1 MSGRAPERVWYASY
15 GSNMRRARLAAYLA
29 GGRPAGAART
39 YPGCRDPRPPAASV
53 LLRLAG
59 TLYFA
64 TESEV
69 WTGGRAFYDPAAR
82 GPYGHRPQDGEGPGV
97 AGAAADDFARVPA
110 VPGGAGAAGQ
120 VLVRAHLITTGQFA
134 DVVAQEMG
142 RAPGTGPGL
151 GPALADALATGRARL
166 GGGHYET
173 LVHPGSHGGVP
184 VVTFTAP
191 WGVRDVAAN
200 PPSAPYLTHLAAGL
214 VEAGAGDARTVAR
227 YLARWPGAAGHWRI
241 EAVARLAA
249 ADGAVALA
257 GEPAMI
263 RTRGP
268 GGGRVA
274 GRPGTVS

>member
-1 MSGRAPERVWYASY
+1 
-15 GSNMRRARLAAYLA
+15 MRRARLAAYLA

-69 WTGGRAFYDPAAR
+69 WTGGRAFYDPDAH
-82 GPYGHRPQDGEGPGV
+82 GPYGPRAEGTEGSGV
-97 AGAAADDFARVPA
+97 SGAAAADFARVPA
-110 VPGGAGAAGQ
+110 VPPWAGAAAQ
-120 VLVRAHLITTGQFA
+120 VLVRAHLITVGQFA

-142 RAPGTGPGL
+142 REPGTGPDPGPGL
-151 GPALADALATGRARL
+151 AEALATGRARL
-166 GGGHYET
+166 GAGHYET

-191 WGVRDVAAN
+191 WSVRDVAAN

-227 YLARWPGAAGHWRI
+227 YLARWPGAAGHWRVGAI
-241 EAVARLAA
+241 AGLAR
-249 ADGAVALA
+249 ADGAGDRA
-257 GEPAMI
+257 GEGAHADRAP
-263 RTRGP
+263 
-268 GGGRVA
+268 
-274 GRPGTVS
+274 